1 MKKIRKLVLSNP
13 FLREIFFTVTKRKI
27 NMVKI
32 EKKILKLNRVEYER
46 KNKIDDIV
54 VSLTSYGERVKELSY
69 TLYSLVA
76 QSIRPYKIIVYL
88 TEQDFNRLSKKELL
102 FTEYGVE
109 YHITEDLKSY
119 KKLIPAIS
127 EFPNC
132 SIITA
137 DDDLFYP
144 RKWLENLYKD
154 HLLYPN
160 CVICHQF
167 IEITYDK
174 IINSFDKWIINP
186 NKENISKTYCILGG
200 SGTLYPKEG
209 LYKDYNNYELIKEL
223 APTADDIY
231 FYFMAIL
238 KGTSIKQVR
247 NHWKQLRYVNV
258 YREYGIKPGETLTQ
272 LNVGNNRN
280 DIQFQNILKHYGI
293 NDEKLIAYYKSEIK
307 NLI

>member
-1 MKKIRKLVLSNP
+1 MKKIRKLVLNNTL
-13 FLREIFFTVTKRKI
+13 LREIFFTVTKRKI

-32 EKKILKLNRVEYER
+32 EKKILKLNRVDYDK
-46 KNKIDDIV
+46 KNKINNIV

-69 TLYSLVA
+69 TLYSLVV
-76 QSIRPYKIIVYL
+76 QSIKPYKIIVYL
-88 TEQDFNRLSKKELL
+88 TEQDFNSLSKKELL

-127 EFPNC
+127 EFPGYA
-132 SIITA
+132 IVTA

-144 RKWLENLYKD
+144 KKWLEALYKD

-160 CVICHQF
+160 YVICHQF

-174 IINSFDKWIINP
+174 IINPFSKWIINP
-186 NKENISKTYCILGG
+186 NKEDVSKTYCVLGG
-200 SGTLYPKEG
+200 SGTLYPEEG
-209 LYKDYNNYELIKEL
+209 LYKDYNNYELINKL

-231 FYFMAIL
+231 FYFMTIL
-238 KGTSIKQVR
+238 NGTPIKQVR

-272 LNVGNNRN
+272 LNVGNNMN
-280 DIQFQNILKHYGI
+280 DIQFQNILKYYGI
-293 NDEKLIAYYKSEIK
+293 DDEKLIAYYKNEIK